1 MKIQGNPGHSA
12 HAYGQIKR
20 QQQAQAEQTYKAK
33 PSDNLEAKAST
44 QATST
49 DQLNIG
55 EAKGV
60 IRHLQEGHYQGVAQL
75 RLSIVHAERFQQAAS
90 HATVEVLDA
99 EGDQLTIAVRDKV
112 SSLYTPLNNP
122 AEMESSAEALASLD
136 VEGAIKAFEETV
148 ASAKEGSESGQPT
161 IETFRDLYSSA
172 FQALIDKL
180 EPVDSQ
186 PANDIADPVQSVPG
200 DEDEGNVTTDEF
212 AEDGTKQPL
221 EAATDVEQAQ
231 AGITVDLAAMKEWFN
246 GVLDS
251 SVEAIQNQV
260 ITISAPPLPSQP
272 AGNGAAYEK
281 FLAVYEELYGTTEQQ
296 LDTIPLGETNT
307 INTEA

>member
-1 MKIQGNPGHSA
+1 MKIQGNSGHSA
-12 HAYGQIKR
+12 HAFDQIKR

-33 PSDNLEAKAST
+33 SSDSTEAEAST
-44 QATST
+44 QATTT

-60 IRHLQEGHYQGVAQL
+60 IQHLQEGHYQSVAQL

-90 HATVEVLDA
+90 QATVELLNA
-99 EGDQLTIAVRDKV
+99 EGDQLTTAVRDKI
-112 SSLYTPLNNP
+112 SSLYTPFNNP
-122 AEMESSAEALASLD
+122 EKMESSAEVLASLD
-136 VEGAIKAFEETV
+136 VEGALKAFEETV
-148 ASAKEGSESGQPT
+148 ASGKEGSESGQLT
-161 IETFRDLYSSA
+161 VETFRDLYSTA

-186 PANDIADPVQSVPG
+186 PANDIADPIQPVPG
-200 DEDEGNVTTDEF
+200 DEDEGKITTDEF
-212 AEDGTKQPL
+212 AEGSTTKSPQ
-221 EAATDVEQAQ
+221 ATTDVEQEQ
-231 AGITVDLAAMKEWFN
+231 AGIKVDLAALREWFS

-260 ITISAPPLPSQP
+260 ATISAPPLPSQP

-281 FLAVYEELYGTTEQQ
+281 FLAIYEELYGTT
-296 LDTIPLGETNT
+296 LKVG
-307 INTEA
+307 

>member
-20 QQQAQAEQTYKAK
+20 QQQALAGQTYKAK
-33 PSDNLEAKAST
+33 PSDNIEAKAST

-75 RLSIVHAERFQQAAS
+75 HLSIVHAERFQQAAS
-90 HATVEVLDA
+90 QATVEVLDA
-99 EGDQLTIAVRDKV
+99 EGDQLTTAVRDKV
-112 SSLYTPLNNP
+112 SSMYTPLNNP
-122 AEMESSAEALASLD
+122 EEMESSAVALASLD

-148 ASAKEGSESGQPT
+148 ASGKEGSESGQPT
-161 IETFRDLYSSA
+161 IETFRDLYSTA

-186 PANDIADPVQSVPG
+186 PANDIAAPVQPVPG
-200 DEDEGNVTTDEF
+200 DEDEGNVATDEF
-212 AEDGTKQPL
+212 AEGGTKQPL
-221 EAATDVEQAQ
+221 EATIDVEQAQ
-231 AGITVDLAAMKEWFN
+231 AGITVDLAALEEWFN

-260 ITISAPPLPSQP
+260 ATTSAPPLPSQP

-281 FLAVYEELYGTTEQQ
+281 FMAVYEELYGTTEQQ
-296 LDTIPLGETNT
+296 LDTIPPGETNT

>member
-1 MKIQGNPGHSA
+1 MKIQGNPDHSA
-12 HAYGQIKR
+12 HAYGQIKQ
-20 QQQAQAEQTYKAK
+20 QQQAKAEQTNTPK
-33 PSDNLEAKAST
+33 PSDSIEAETSS

-90 HATVEVLDA
+90 QATVEVLDA
-99 EGDQLTIAVRDKV
+99 EGEQLTTAVRDKIAL
-112 SSLYTPLNNP
+112 LYTPLNNP
-122 AEMESSAEALASLD
+122 DELDSGAEALASLD

-148 ASAKEGSESGQPT
+148 ASGKEGSESGKPA
-161 IETFRDLYSSA
+161 IETFRDLYSTA
-172 FQALIDKL
+172 FRALIDKL
-180 EPVDSQ
+180 EPVDYQ
-186 PANDIADPVQSVPG
+186 PVNDIAAPVQPVPG

-212 AEDGTKQPL
+212 AEGDTTQPPQ
-221 EAATDVEQAQ
+221 AATDVAQEQ
-231 AGITVDLAAMKEWFN
+231 AGITVDLTALEDWFN

-260 ITISAPPLPSQP
+260 ATVSAPPLSSQP

-281 FLAVYEELYGTTEQQ
+281 FMAVYEEFYGTTEQQ
-296 LDTIPLGETNT
+296 PNSISPRETDP
-307 INTEA
+307 IDTEA

>member
-1 MKIQGNPGHSA
+1 MKIQGNPGLSA

-20 QQQAQAEQTYKAK
+20 QQQAQAEQTNTAK
-33 PSDNLEAKAST
+33 PSYSIEAEAST

-55 EAKGV
+55 EAKGI

-90 HATVEVLDA
+90 QATVEVLDA
-99 EGDQLTIAVRDKV
+99 EGEQLTTAVRDKIA
-112 SSLYTPLNNP
+112 SLYTPLNNP
-122 AEMESSAEALASLD
+122 EEMESSAEALASLD
-136 VEGAIKAFEETV
+136 VKGAMKAFEETV
-148 ASAKEGSESGQPT
+148 ASGKEGFESGQPT
-161 IETFRDLYSSA
+161 IETFRDLYSTA

-186 PANDIADPVQSVPG
+186 PVNDIADPVQPVSG
-200 DEDEGNVTTDEF
+200 DEEYVTTDEI
-212 AEDGTKQPL
+212 AEGGTTQPPP
-221 EAATDVEQAQ
+221 AATDVEQEQ
-231 AGITVDLAAMKEWFN
+231 AGITVDLAALEEWFN

-260 ITISAPPLPSQP
+260 ATISAPPLQSQP
-272 AGNGAAYEK
+272 AENGAAYEK

-296 LDTIPLGETNT
+296 PDIIPPGETDT
-307 INTEA
+307 VDAEA

>member
-20 QQQAQAEQTYKAK
+20 QQQAQAEQTYKTK
-33 PSDNLEAKAST
+33 LSDSIETEAPT
-44 QATST
+44 QAISR

-60 IRHLQEGHYQGVAQL
+60 IQHLQEGHYQPVAQL

-90 HATVEVLDA
+90 QATEEVLNA
-99 EGDQLTIAVRDKV
+99 EGDQLTTAVRDEI
-112 SSLYTPLNNP
+112 SSLYTPVNNP
-122 AEMESSAEALASLD
+122 EKMESSAEALASLD

-148 ASAKEGSESGQPT
+148 VSGKEGSESGQPT
-161 IETFRDLYSSA
+161 VETFRGLYSTA

-180 EPVDSQ
+180 EPVVSQ
-186 PANDIADPVQSVPG
+186 PANDIADPIQPVPG
-200 DEDEGNVTTDEF
+200 DEDQGKITTDEF
-212 AEDGTKQPL
+212 AEGGTTQSPQ
-221 EAATDVEQAQ
+221 ATTDVEQEQ
-231 AGITVDLAAMKEWFN
+231 AGITVDLADLEEWFN

-251 SVEAIQNQV
+251 SVEAIQTQV
-260 ITISAPPLPSQP
+260 AMISAPPLPSQP

-281 FLAVYEELYGTTEQQ
+281 FLAVYEELFGTAEQQ
-296 LDTIPLGETNT
+296 LDTIPPRETDN
-307 INTEA
+307 IDTEA